1 MDPQQAMAQQR
12 LRPKTEIFGLDAYA
26 PSEIAEKVEQTGVAK
41 AKLPLLPMFM
51 LGVVAGGSIG
61 LGALYYTIV
70 ASDASLGFAVSRV
83 LGGLVFCLGLALV
96 IVGGAELF
104 TGNNLIVMAWAN
116 GRITTVELLRNWV
129 VVFIGNLVGGIIM
142 AMLVFLSHYL
152 DLNDG
157 KVELAAL
164 SVAKAKIELPFIV
177 AFFKGVMCNI
187 LVCLAVWLAMG
198 GRSVTDKI
206 LAVLL
211 PISAFVAAGFEH
223 CVANMYFIPLGI
235 IAASMG
241 KVPAAFDA
249 SSLTLG
255 GAIHNLI
262 PVTLGNIVGG
272 SVLVGLVY
280 FSIYNKTRGTALNGN
295 MNQTT

>member
-1 MDPQQAMAQQR
+1 MDPQQTMAQLR
-12 LRPKTEIFGLDAYA
+12 LPPKTEIFGLDAYA
-26 PSEIAEKVEQTGVAK
+26 PSEIAEKVEQSGVAK

-116 GRITTVELLRNWV
+116 GRVTTAELLRNWV
-129 VVFIGNLVGGIIM
+129 VVFIGNLVGGISM

-164 SVAKAKIELPFIV
+164 SIAKAKIELPFIV

-206 LAVLL
+206 LAVLF

-241 KVPAAFDA
+241 KLPAAFDA

-280 FSIYNKTRGTALNGN
+280 VSIYNKTRGTAINGN

>member
-1 MDPQQAMAQQR
+1 MDPLQAAVQQGLPR
-12 LRPKTEIFGLDAYA
+12 KTEIFGLNAYA
-26 PSEIAEKVEQTGVAK
+26 PSEIAEKVEQSGVAK
-41 AKLPLLPMFM
+41 ARLPLLPMFM

-61 LGALYYTIV
+61 LGALYYTVV

-83 LGGLVFCLGLALV
+83 LGGLVFCLGLTLV

-104 TGNNLIVMAWAN
+104 TGNNLIVMAWADS
-116 GRITTVELLRNWV
+116 RITTAALLRNWV
-129 VVFIGNLVGGIIM
+129 VVFIGNAVGGIGI
-142 AMLVFLSHYL
+142 ALLAFLSHYL

-157 KVELAAL
+157 KIGIAAL
-164 SVAKAKIELPFIV
+164 SIAKAKVELPFVI
-177 AFFKGVMCNI
+177 AFFKGIMCNV
-187 LVCLAVWLAMG
+187 LVCLSVWLAMG
-198 GRSVTDKI
+198 GRSVADKI
-206 LAVLL
+206 LALL
-211 PISAFVAAGFEH
+211 FPISAFVAAGFEH

-241 KVPAAFDA
+241 QIPAAFDA

-255 GAIHNLI
+255 GAIHNLV

-280 FSIYNKTRGTALNGN
+280 YSIYHKTRGTARDVKSVA
-295 MNQTT
+295 

>member
-12 LRPKTEIFGLDAYA
+12 LPPKTEIFGLDAYA
-26 PSEIAEKVEQTGVAK
+26 PSEIAEKVEQSGVAK

-70 ASDASLGFAVSRV
+70 ASDASLSFAVSRV

-116 GRITTVELLRNWV
+116 GRVTTVELLRNWV
-129 VVFIGNLVGGIIM
+129 VVFIGNLVGGISM

-164 SVAKAKIELPFIV
+164 SIAKAKIELPFIV

-241 KVPAAFDA
+241 EVPAAFDA

-280 FSIYNKTRGTALNGN
+280 VSIYNKTRGTALNGN

>member
-12 LRPKTEIFGLDAYA
+12 LPPKTEIFGLDAYA
-26 PSEIAEKVEQTGVAK
+26 PSEIAEKVEQSGVAK

-70 ASDASLGFAVSRV
+70 ASDASLSFAVSRV

-116 GRITTVELLRNWV
+116 GRVTTVELLRNWV
-129 VVFIGNLVGGIIM
+129 VVFIGNLVGGISM

-164 SVAKAKIELPFIV
+164 SIAKAKIELPFIV

-241 KVPAAFDA
+241 EVPAAFDA

-280 FSIYNKTRGTALNGN
+280 VSIYNK
-295 MNQTT
+295 

>member
-116 GRITTVELLRNWV
+116 GRIKTVELLRNWV

-164 SVAKAKIELPFIV
+164 SIAKAKIELPFIV

>member
-164 SVAKAKIELPFIV
+164 SIAKAKIELPFIV